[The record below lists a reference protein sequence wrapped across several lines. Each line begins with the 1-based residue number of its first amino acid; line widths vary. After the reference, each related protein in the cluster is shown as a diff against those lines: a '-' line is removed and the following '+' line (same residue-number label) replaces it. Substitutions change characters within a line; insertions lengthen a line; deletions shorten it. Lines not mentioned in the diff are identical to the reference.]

1 MALVIIKGR
10 EISDLDLVATA
21 QTTATRKMCD
31 LDFREGKEE

>member
-21 QTTATRKMCD
+21 QTKATRKMSD
-31 LDFREGKEE
+31 LDFREGK